1 MSDLIYKR
9 NRKRY
14 LLLILPAFILYT
26 FTLVIPLL
34 GGTFPN
40 ALTNWNLMKGTKQFV
55 RLDNYIHLLQ
65 DKNFQQ
71 AIVFTLILGRKNIA
85 LDILPP
91 NIFSLRKKR

>member
-55 RLDNYIHLLQ
+55 RLDNYIHLLHC
-65 DKNFQQ
+65 
-71 AIVFTLILGRKNIA
+71 VYT
-85 LDILPP
+85 DIRDRHYY
-91 NIFSLRKKR
+91 IYKCTGIYYRFFS